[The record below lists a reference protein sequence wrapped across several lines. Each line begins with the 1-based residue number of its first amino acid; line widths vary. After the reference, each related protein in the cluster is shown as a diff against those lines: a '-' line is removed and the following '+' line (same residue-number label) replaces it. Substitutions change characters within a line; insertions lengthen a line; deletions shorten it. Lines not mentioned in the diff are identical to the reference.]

1 MSKNYDAV
9 KDFLVKKVL
18 QQNISTLIP
27 LLMDAVSL
35 SVREVNEALEMLADD
50 KVIVMVNDMVY
61 VVDDI
66 HYMIGTLRVIRGKFA
81 FVGEGEDSIY
91 IGSEDFANALDSDVV
106 LIHVEHADETKGKV
120 ITVLKRTKEYVLG
133 TMVQTRHGLEFVSY
147 DRKIPNRIVF
157 DAGNQSI
164 EVDQRI
170 IAKIDTVSH
179 GILYVK
185 LESVLGMVD
194 EPGIDVL
201 SVLFSYDLETE
212 FSSATLDEAAKFP
225 KRIALEDLAGRIDH
239 RDQNAITI
247 DGEDAKDLDD
257 AIYLEPL
264 HDGYRLY
271 VHIADVSHYVKE
283 NSAIDQSAQAR
294 TSSIYMVDRVVPML
308 PKELSNGLCSL
319 HPGVDRLV
327 LTCKMD
333 IDLKGDI
340 YNYEVYPAV
349 INSKRRM
356 SYNEVND
363 SDDFGQETEMIYQM
377 KACASLLQKKRSEK
391 GAIDFDSDES
401 QFIVDA
407 QGKVLDIIPREQRE
421 AESMI
426 EAFMVSANESIAKY
440 VRYLEI
446 PSLYRVHE
454 KPDLDKMKALSHMFL
469 IMGYRMKGN
478 LSDVHPAMLQRA
490 LHHFENDESLGVVSR
505 LMLRS
510 MKKARYDTHPLGHFG
525 LALDDYAHFTAP
537 IRRYSDLLLHRS
549 LHKYIFEHNFKDL
562 QEDLLTYES
571 EAVHISECERT
582 ILDAERE
589 VEKMKKAE
597 FMSDKVGEI
606 YEGIVGGFSNFGMY
620 VELANTVEGVVPLKT
635 MRDDFYTFDANLQ
648 KLVGERTGVIYSL
661 GQKVTIKVDGIDPLE
676 HDVIFKLRVKRDR
689 KEFPNRRKRS
699 ELAVDNP
706 RKGRRSSQGGRNHG
720 VKRRKKQ
727 KSIS

>member
-1 MSKNYDAV
+1 MNKNYEAV

-35 SVREVNEALEMLADD
+35 SVKEINEALELLEEER
-50 KVIVMVNDMVY
+50 VIVMADDMVY
-61 VVDDI
+61 VIDDI
-66 HYMIGTLRVIRGKFA
+66 HYLIGIIRVIRGKFA
-81 FVGEGEDSIY
+81 FVGEGDSSVY
-91 IGSEDFANALDSDVV
+91 IGIEDFADALDGDEV

-120 ITVLKRTKEYVLG
+120 ISVLKRVKEYVLG
-133 TMVQTRHGLEFVSY
+133 TMVQTRNGLEFVSY
-147 DRKIPNRIVF
+147 DRKIPNKIIF
-157 DAGNQSI
+157 DPNNQRV

-170 IAKIDTVSH
+170 IAKIDSVRH
-179 GILYVK
+179 GILYVS
-185 LESVLGMVD
+185 LQSVLGMVD

-201 SVLFSYDLETE
+201 SVLFSHDLETE
-212 FSSATLDEAAKFP
+212 FNKETLDEAAGFAESISLDDIK
-225 KRIALEDLAGRIDH
+225 GRIDH

-257 AIYLEPL
+257 AIYLEML
-264 HDGYRLY
+264 NDGYRLY
-271 VHIADVSHYVKE
+271 VHIADVSYYVRAG
-283 NSAIDQSAQAR
+283 SAIDLSAQSR

-333 IDLKGDI
+333 IDSKGDI

-363 SDDFGQETEMIYQM
+363 SEEFGSDTEMILQM
-377 KACASLLQKKRSEK
+377 KACAAILHEKRSKK
-391 GAIDFDSDES
+391 GSINFDSDES
-401 QFIVDA
+401 HFIVDA
-407 QGKVLDIIPREQRE
+407 SGKVLDIVAREQRE

-454 KPDLDKMKALSHMFL
+454 KPDLDKMKALSHMLL

-478 LSDVHPAMLQRA
+478 LSDVHPVMLQRA
-490 LHHFENDESLGVVSR
+490 LKHFENDESLGVVSR

-510 MKKARYDTHPLGHFG
+510 MKKARYDIHPLGHFG
-525 LALDDYAHFTAP
+525 LALEDYAHFTAP

-562 QEDLLTYES
+562 DEDLLTYES
-571 EAVHISECERT
+571 EAAHISDVERS
-582 ILDAERE
+582 ILEAERE

-597 FMSDKVGEI
+597 FMSDKVGEK
-606 YEGIVGGFSNFGMY
+606 YEGIVAGFSNFGMY
-620 VELANTVEGVVPLKT
+620 VELPNTVEGVVPLKT
-635 MRDDFYTFDANLQ
+635 MRDDFYTFDADLQ
-648 KLVGERTGVIYSL
+648 KLVGERTGTIYSL
-661 GQKVTIKVDGIDPLE
+661 GQKVTIKVEGIDPLE
-676 HDVIFKLRVKRDR
+676 NDIIFKLLVKRDR
-689 KEFPNRRKRS
+689 NKRNGKS
-699 ELAVDNP
+699 FDKRL
-706 RKGRRSSQGGRNHG
+706 GRRNKQGGKYYG
-720 VKRRKKQ
+720 AKRRKKQ
-727 KSIS
+727 KSVS